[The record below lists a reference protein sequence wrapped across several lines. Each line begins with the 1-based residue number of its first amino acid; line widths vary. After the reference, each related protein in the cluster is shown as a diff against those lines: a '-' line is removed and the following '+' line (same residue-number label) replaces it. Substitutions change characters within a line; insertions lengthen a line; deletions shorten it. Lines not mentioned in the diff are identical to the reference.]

1 MGDANRFS
9 LVLASQCA
17 AMGEGARIAGL
28 AEAAGALD
36 TALRD
41 PLRGGCAAAL
51 ADGRSLLLDQDRGA
65 TYAAVW
71 EAAERAAGAEGLL
84 VLAWAGHG
92 MAMDGDFY
100 VLPEGSVPVPGH
112 PAGPYHL
119 TQHLRELLRGL
130 PGLEAVVLVDACES
144 GDAPVQAAAGWTR
157 LNQDARRRFQVLSAA
172 NTDEPA
178 WDCAFTRAAAALL
191 RGGDITAGDRLF
203 TADVKR
209 AAERAGRDRQQP
221 VLLAWDGAADGAG
234 GSGGEVR
241 GVWVARNAALLREA
255 GSLPAFSRADLP
267 LLRAGL
273 RHYRPAPALAEV
285 VSASRAH
292 RYVVV
297 RGPAGFGKTTLLGAL
312 SRPEVGAGAVPEGF
326 VHGLRLLKLHESAAR
341 VARDLAAQ
349 LTVTVDGFRAA
360 SEAFEASVPRARW
373 ETLPEA
379 ERALLG
385 PLRLLPAH
393 SVVRLALDGF
403 DQLSETAAADLAG
416 LVEELRAPASR
427 GAEVRVVVSSRPG
440 AAPPAA
446 DTEIPLD
453 AAADTEIRAHLDAQ
467 GVPGALLETITE
479 AARGSWLVASLLA
492 DHARA
497 TPGLTADRVPHGL
510 ASVYDQIFDAA
521 LDGGAAWDLDGGP
534 ERAVFTVLAAAGPGA
549 VLPAEF
555 LADACARLG
564 SPEASGRWLRGGLP
578 APLRRLTVRA
588 PAGDGGTATELY
600 GLFHQSLADHLTRR
614 SPAGPESGYTV
625 DAAAGHRAIAEAIAA
640 LAPADER
647 TPVTSRQP
655 LQEYADRAEPD
666 HLWHSGSPG
675 RALESLQARPVTVPA
690 ENLLRWQRWQG
701 EAVRLLGPD
710 HPDALSTRGHVATW
724 TGEAG
729 DAAAARDLF
738 TALLPDRIRV
748 LGPDDQHTLDTRG
761 NIAAWTGMA
770 GDAATARD
778 LCAELL
784 PDLVRVLG
792 PGHSDTL
799 IIRSNIANWTG
810 EAGDATAALE
820 LSTALLPDMTEALGP
835 HHPDT
840 LVIRNNI
847 AAWTGETGD
856 ATTARDLFTALLP
869 DRIRVL
875 GPSHISTLVT
885 RNNIANWTGEAG
897 DATAALELS
906 TALLPDMTEALGP
919 HHPETLVIRNNI
931 AAWTGKTGDAA
942 TARDLLTA
950 LLPDMTGT
958 LGPDHPTTLTT
969 RHNIA
974 RWTERAGDPLAALA
988 LWREL
993 MPRWLS
999 VYGEDHPRT
1008 LLLRERMAATEAA
1021 TEGER
1026 PEPEPE

>member
-65 TYAAVW
+65 THAAVW

-191 RGGDITAGDRLF
+191 RGGDITAGDQLF

-209 AAERAGRDRQQP
+209 AAERAGGDRQQP
-221 VLLAWDGAADGAG
+221 VLLAWDGAADGTGGSG
-234 GSGGEVR
+234 GSGGEAR
-241 GVWVARNAALLREA
+241 GLWVARNAALLREA

-385 PLRLLPAH
+385 PLRLLPEH

-416 LVEELRAPASR
+416 LVEELRAPASQ

-710 HPDALSTRGHVATW
+710 HPDTLSTRAHVATW

-784 PDLVRVLG
+784 PDLVRVVG

-799 IIRSNIANWTG
+799 IIRS
-810 EAGDATAALE
+810 
-820 LSTALLPDMTEALGP
+820 
-835 HHPDT
+835 
-840 LVIRNNI
+840 
-847 AAWTGETGD
+847 
-856 ATTARDLFTALLP
+856 
-869 DRIRVL
+869 
-875 GPSHISTLVT
+875 
-885 RNNIANWTGEAG
+885 NIANWTGEAG

-1008 LLLRERMAATEAA
+1008 LLLRERVAATEAA

-1026 PEPEPE
+1026 PEPEPERDPEPEPEPE